1 MGRGRSLNPSYIAV
15 ANYEQFSRKHHQR
28 GYNLVPTKLLALR
41 NDDELTRI
49 IELLCILA
57 LGENS
62 VNNNHGKWSEW
73 STNYRLSPGSR
84 MAMRELQR
92 DPG

>member
-1 MGRGRSLNPSYIAV
+1 M
-15 ANYEQFSRKHHQR
+15 
-28 GYNLVPTKLLALR
+28 PTKLLALR

-73 STNYRLSPGSR
+73 STYYRLSPGSR